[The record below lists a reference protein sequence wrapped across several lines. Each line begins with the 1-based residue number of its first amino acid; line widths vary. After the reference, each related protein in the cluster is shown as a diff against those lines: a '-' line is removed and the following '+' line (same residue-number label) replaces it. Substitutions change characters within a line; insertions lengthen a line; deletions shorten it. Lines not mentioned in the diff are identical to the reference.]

1 MSGYDPV
8 SIREQP
14 ALARIHRE
22 SQRGMASPVP
32 FATVCI
38 GLNIPSDLH
47 ARLLRRLVDVGYV
60 TEVSVGWVLLTAGGI
75 AQVAAQRA

>member
-8 SIREQP
+8 SVRVQP
-14 ALARIHRE
+14 TLARLHRE
-22 SQRGMASPVP
+22 SRRGMPSPVP

-38 GLNIPSDLH
+38 GLNIPSELR
-47 ARLLRRLVDVGYV
+47 ARLLRRLVDAGYV
-60 TEVSVGWVLLTAGGI
+60 TEVSVGRILLTAAGV

>member
-8 SIREQP
+8 SVRVQP
-14 ALARIHRE
+14 TLVRLHRE
-22 SQRGMASPVP
+22 SVRGMGSPVP

-47 ARLLRRLVDVGYV
+47 ARLLRRLVDAGYV
-60 TEVSVGWVLLTAGGI
+60 TEVSVGRILLTAAGA
-75 AQVAAQRA
+75 AQAAAQRA